1 MLKRTLHFALALLFV
16 VTAMLAMVPTDVA
29 MAATVHKLAAFT
41 LEADYNSY
49 LSPGETFDFTLTL
62 TNKDREGE
70 DNPKLTITSMSLN
83 KGAVISVEDDD
94 DRYSI
99 IPDENE
105 DDDDR
110 YSIIPDENVVGP
122 GQRVRI
128 LDAYSLQFVG
138 NQGNNK
144 FAITIYYEFEDGRR
158 GETTVD
164 YTISV
169 ADDESYEANPYK
181 PSLQASV
188 AENASVTAGQ
198 YSGLNI
204 TLKNISGAATA
215 KNITFTPVYE
225 TGSPFIHVTVNGTS
239 IREIR
244 PRGVDVIKLSVNT
257 DKFVKPGYY
266 PFKFQLT
273 FTNAWGQDFTSEHT
287 LYINVV
293 NNKQDARLI
302 VRTSSADNVTAEAG
316 KSFSVPVYVVNA
328 GNYFAKDITITVKG
342 LSQDT
347 FMLSSGSSRFSF
359 DQISGGSHQKFTLNL
374 LAAKGLKTASYPLSF
389 KVEYTTES
397 GEKVSEEQEIW
408 IPVTGSGDAVNALEI
423 LNVGT
428 SMSTVTPSDI
438 FDVSVTIKNNGNTQ
452 TEQIKVSAD
461 GTDALLPVTQ
471 NLFIV
476 SKLGPNESR
485 TLNFRFQP
493 SPDAKRGSVPI
504 VIKVESV
511 DGSGNNAMI
520 SQAVSVFVDAEGGES
535 DPNKNVPKIIVE
547 SYAYE
552 PRQVKAGE
560 QFTLHMSFQNTHSS
574 KTIRNIKGSF
584 NVEEKSNET
593 GNVFTPVDSS
603 NTFFIDEIRPKGT
616 YDWTLNLYTIPDAQS
631 KTYTVILSFAY
642 EDEQGNPYTE
652 QEIIG
657 IPVYQPSRFE
667 MSEFM
672 LPSEAYMGDPIY
684 LNFSIY
690 NMGKTDLYNVK
701 MYVEGDFAADPMSTY
716 FGNFTPGYSE
726 WCEIN
731 LIPMQP
737 GMGKGKIVVEYET
750 TSGELM
756 TYEKE
761 FALNVLEAPSF
772 DPGFPVDGGFP
783 MEPGMEEGESGGFI
797 GSVWFFV
804 IIGVVV
810 VGVVVTVI
818 LVVRKRRKN
827 KEIEF

>member
-1 MLKRTLHFALALLFV
+1 MVMKRKMLKRTLHFALALLFV
-16 VTAMLAMVPTDVA
+16 VTAMLAIVPVY
-29 MAATVHKLAAFT
+29 AADEVSIDGN
-41 LEADYNSY
+41 E
-49 LSPGETFDFTLTL
+49 DFTLKMVDVGSL
-62 TNKDREGE
+62 ERGE
-70 DNPKLTITSMSLN
+70 DFYLTLKMTNTADDVITIKEISIASNGPVFGQLSNIESMTTVA
-83 KGAVISVEDDD
+83 KGKTET
-94 DRYSI
+94 
-99 IPDENE
+99 
-105 DDDDR
+105 
-110 YSIIPDENVVGP
+110 VVYEHRLIFEG
-122 GQRVRI
+122 
-128 LDAYSLQFVG
+128 SKS
-138 NQGNNK
+138 NNK
-144 FAITIYYEFEDGRR
+144 FTVKISYKVGNNGDRTYPATITLK
-158 GETTVD
+158 
-164 YTISV
+164 V
-169 ADDESYEANPYK
+169 AEGGDIEPEPPFDSTPYK
-181 PSLQASV
+181 PNIEVSV
-188 AENASVTAGQ
+188 AENATLTAGQ
-198 YSGLNI
+198 YSALNI
-204 TLKNISGAATA
+204 SLKNISTTAYA
-215 KNITFTPVYE
+215 KNISFTPVYE
-225 TGSPFIHVTVNGTS
+225 SGSPFIHVKTVS
-239 IREIR
+239 AVPIREIKAKSS
-244 PRGVDVIKLSVNT
+244 DVLQVSVNT
-257 DKFVKPGYY
+257 DKFAKTGYY
-266 PFKFQLT
+266 PFKFKLT
-273 FTNAWGQDFTSEHT
+273 YTNNWGDEFSSEHIV
-287 LYINVV
+287 YINVV
-293 NNKQDARLI
+293 NKNQDARLT
-302 VRTSSADNVTAEAG
+302 VRTSSADNVSAEAG
-316 KSFSVPVYVVNA
+316 KSFSVPVYVVNS
-328 GNYFAKDITITVKG
+328 GNYFARNVTITASG

-452 TEQIKVSAD
+452 AEQIKVSAD

-471 NLFIV
+471 NLFII
-476 SKLGPNESR
+476 SRLGPNESR

-616 YDWTLNLYTIPDAQS
+616 YDWTLNLYTIPDALS
-631 KTYTVILSFAY
+631 KTYTVNISFEY
-642 EDEQGNPYTE
+642 EDEQGNPYTA

-667 MSEFM
+667 VSEISM
-672 LPSEAYMGDPIY
+672 PSEVYMGDSVYI
-684 LNFSIY
+684 NFSLY

-701 MYVEGDFAADPMSTY
+701 MSVQGDFAADPMSTY

-772 DPGFPVDGGFP
+772 DPGFPVDVGFP

>member
-1 MLKRTLHFALALLFV
+1 MKRRMLKRTLHFTLALIFV
-16 VTAMLAMVPTDVA
+16 MTAMLSLLPADVA
-29 MAATVHKLAAFT
+29 MATTVHDRSNFKF
-41 LEADYNSY
+41 EADYYNY
-49 LSPGETFDFTLTL
+49 LSPGENFNFTLTV
-62 TNKDREGE
+62 TNKYDQ
-70 DNPKLTITSMSLN
+70 KITITSIFLN
-83 KGAVISVEDDD
+83 KGAAISVKEENGDP
-94 DRYSI
+94 YTVFI
-99 IPDENE
+99 GEIGIEPDGHKTVLS
-105 DDDDR
+105 DH
-110 YSIIPDENVVGP
+110 IM
-122 GQRVRI
+122 
-128 LDAYSLQFVG
+128 QFVG
-138 NQGNNK
+138 NKYNNTFSLTINYMFENGEIGNTSVEYRIDVKEDEN
-144 FAITIYYEFEDGRR
+144 FETDP
-158 GETTVD
+158 
-164 YTISV
+164 YTPI
-169 ADDESYEANPYK
+169 
-181 PSLQASV
+181 LQASV

-198 YSGLNI
+198 FSALNI

-215 KNITFTPVYE
+215 RNITFTPVYE

-239 IREIR
+239 IKEIR
-244 PRGVDVIKLSVNT
+244 PRAVDVIKLSVNT

-266 PFKFQLT
+266 PFKFKLT
-273 FTNAWGQDFTSEHT
+273 FTNAWGEDFTTEHIV
-287 LYINVV
+287 YINVV
-293 NNKQDARLI
+293 NNKQDAKLI
-302 VRTSSADNVTAEAG
+302 VRTSSADNVSAEAG
-316 KSFSVPVYVVNA
+316 KSFSVPVYVVNS

-347 FMLSSGSSRFSF
+347 FMLSSGSSRITF
-359 DQISGGSHQKFTLNL
+359 DRINGGSNQKFTLNL

-504 VIKVESV
+504 VIKVGSV

-701 MYVEGDFAADPMSTY
+701 MYVEGDFAADPMSSY
-716 FGNFTPGYSE
+716 FGNFTPGYME

-731 LIPMQP
+731 LIPMQI
-737 GMGKGKIVVEYET
+737 GVNKGKIVVEYET

-761 FALNVLEAPSF
+761 FAINVLEMPSF

-783 MEPGMEEGESGGFI
+783 MDPGMEDGGNGGFI
-797 GSVWFFV
+797 GSVWFYV

-810 VGVVVTVI
+810 VGVVVTII

-827 KEIEF
+827 KEFEF

>member
-1 MLKRTLHFALALLFV
+1 MVMKRRMLKRTLHFTLALIFV
-16 VTAMLAMVPTDVA
+16 MTAMLALLPADVA
-29 MAATVHKLAAFT
+29 MATTVHKRGDLSF
-41 LEADYNSY
+41 EADYDNY
-49 LSPGETFDFTLTL
+49 LSPGENFDFTLTL
-62 TNKDREGE
+62 ANGE
-70 DNPKLTITSMSLN
+70 NEKITIQSIYLN
-83 KGAVISVEDDD
+83 KGAAILVNDNGNDDPYNVD
-94 DRYSI
+94 I
-99 IPDENE
+99 EKIENYE
-105 DDDDR
+105 
-110 YSIIPDENVVGP
+110 VGP
-122 GQRVRI
+122 NEEKTI
-128 LDAYSLQFVG
+128 LSKQTMQFVG
-138 NQGNNK
+138 NKYNNT
-144 FAITIYYEFEDGRR
+144 FSLTIHYNRGGTQSSTTLEYSIDVKEDDTFETDP
-158 GETTVD
+158 
-164 YTISV
+164 YTPI
-169 ADDESYEANPYK
+169 
-181 PSLQASV
+181 LQASV

-198 YSGLNI
+198 YSALNI

-225 TGSPFIHVTVNGTS
+225 DGSPFIHVTVNGTS
-239 IREIR
+239 IKEIR
-244 PRGVDVIKLSVNT
+244 PRAVDVIKLSVNT
-257 DKFVKPGYY
+257 DKFAKPGYY
-266 PFKFQLT
+266 PFKFKLT

-302 VRTSSADNVTAEAG
+302 VRTSSADHVSAEAG

-328 GNYFAKDITITVKG
+328 GNYLAKDITITVKG

-347 FMLSSGSSRFSF
+347 FMLNSGSSRITF
-359 DQISGGSHQKFTLNL
+359 DRINGGSNQKFTLNL
-374 LAAKGLKTASYPLSF
+374 LAAKGLKTASYPLAF

-397 GEKVSEEQEIW
+397 GEKISEDQEIW
-408 IPVTGSGDAVNALEI
+408 IPVTGSGDTVNALEI

-428 SMSTVTPSDI
+428 SKATVTPSDI
-438 FDVSVTIKNNGNTQ
+438 FDVSATIKNTGNTQ
-452 TEQIKVSAD
+452 IDQVKVSAD

-485 TLNFRFQP
+485 TLNFKFQP

-504 VIKVESV
+504 VIKVEAL
-511 DGSGNNAMI
+511 DGSGNNATI
-520 SQAVSVFVDAEGGES
+520 SQAVSVFVDADGGES

-547 SYAYE
+547 SYTYE
-552 PRQVKAGE
+552 PKQVKAGE
-560 QFTLHMSFQNTHSS
+560 QFTLYMTFRNTHGS

-593 GNVFTPVDSS
+593 GNVFTPVNCS
-603 NTFFIDEIRPKGT
+603 NTFYIDEIRPRDT
-616 YDWTLNLYTIPDAQS
+616 YDWTLNLYTIPDALS
-631 KTYTVILSFAY
+631 KTYTVNISFEY
-642 EDEQGNPYTE
+642 EDEQGNPYTA

-667 MSEFM
+667 VSEISI
-672 LPSEAYMGDPIY
+672 PSEVYMGDSVYI
-684 LNFSIY
+684 NFSLY

-701 MYVEGDFAADPMSTY
+701 MSVQGDFAADPMSTY

>member
-1 MLKRTLHFALALLFV
+1 MVMKRRMLKRTLHFTLALIFV
-16 VTAMLAMVPTDVA
+16 MTAMLSLLPADVA
-29 MAATVHKLAAFT
+29 MATTVHDRSNFKF
-41 LEADYNSY
+41 EADYYNY
-49 LSPGETFDFTLTL
+49 LSPGENFNFTLTV
-62 TNKDREGE
+62 TNKYDQ
-70 DNPKLTITSMSLN
+70 KITITSIFLN
-83 KGAVISVEDDD
+83 KGAAISVKEENGDP
-94 DRYSI
+94 YTVFI
-99 IPDENE
+99 GEIGIEPDGHKTVLS
-105 DDDDR
+105 DH
-110 YSIIPDENVVGP
+110 IM
-122 GQRVRI
+122 
-128 LDAYSLQFVG
+128 QFVG
-138 NQGNNK
+138 NKYNNTFSLTINYMFENGEIGNTSVEYRIDVKEDEN
-144 FAITIYYEFEDGRR
+144 FETDP
-158 GETTVD
+158 
-164 YTISV
+164 YTPI
-169 ADDESYEANPYK
+169 
-181 PSLQASV
+181 LQASV

-198 YSGLNI
+198 FSALNI

-215 KNITFTPVYE
+215 RNITFTPVYE

-239 IREIR
+239 IKEIR
-244 PRGVDVIKLSVNT
+244 PRAVDVIKLSVNT

-266 PFKFQLT
+266 PFKFKLT
-273 FTNAWGQDFTSEHT
+273 FTNAWGEDFTTEHIV
-287 LYINVV
+287 YINVV
-293 NNKQDARLI
+293 NNKQDAKLI
-302 VRTSSADNVTAEAG
+302 VRTSSADNVSAEAG
-316 KSFSVPVYVVNA
+316 KSFSVPVYVVNS

-347 FMLSSGSSRFSF
+347 FMLSSGSSRITF
-359 DQISGGSHQKFTLNL
+359 DRINGGSNQKFTLNL

-504 VIKVESV
+504 VIKVGSV

-701 MYVEGDFAADPMSTY
+701 MYVEGDFAADPMSSY
-716 FGNFTPGYSE
+716 FGNFTPGYME

-731 LIPMQP
+731 LIPMQI
-737 GMGKGKIVVEYET
+737 GVNKGKIVVEYET

-761 FALNVLEAPSF
+761 FAINVLEMPSF

-783 MEPGMEEGESGGFI
+783 MDPGMEDGGNGGFI
-797 GSVWFFV
+797 GSVWFYV

-810 VGVVVTVI
+810 VGVVVTII

-827 KEIEF
+827 KEFEF